1 MANFKITINNK
12 SNSDRAFL
20 LFQDMPIPS
29 NLNQKNVFANIY
41 QRSPTINGK
50 GAAHTDFTMKQQY
63 YAIYGTSQTTADG
76 AIRVDTGDSVP
87 AKLGPNGTLAVVT
100 TVDHN
105 GTDPTWD
112 QSQMANTA
120 QAKGGFDL
128 RADNTFKFPN
138 PNEIYIGCGAQDPKT
153 GEVIPIQTWLAQPG
167 VTSQIFPRVI
177 YYIAFGNFEPGVVVD
192 RNTIGQVLKVDF
204 SGAAIPNATF
214 TLTNNGTYVPDDK
227 VESNGVHW
235 SFGNIDGV

>member
-1 MANFKITINNK
+1 MASFKITIKNK

-20 LFQDMPIPS
+20 LFQDMP
-29 NLNQKNVFANIY
+29 
-41 QRSPTINGK
+41 

-63 YAIYGTSQTTADG
+63 CAIYGTSQATADG

-100 TVDHN
+100 T
-105 GTDPTWD
+105 
-112 QSQMANTA
+112 
-120 QAKGGFDL
+120 GGFDL

-138 PNEIYIGCGAQDPKT
+138 PNEIYIGCGAPDPKT

-167 VTSQIFPRVI
+167 VTSQIFPKVI

>member
-1 MANFKITINNK
+1 MASFKITIKNK

-20 LFQDMPIPS
+20 LFQDMPVPS

-63 YAIYGTSQTTADG
+63 YAIYGTSQATADG

-100 TVDHN
+100 TVDQN
-105 GTDPTWD
+105 GMDPTWD

-138 PNEIYIGCGAQDPKT
+138 PSKT
-153 GEVIPIQTWLAQPG
+153 CV
-167 VTSQIFPRVI
+167 
-177 YYIAFGNFEPGVVVD
+177 
-192 RNTIGQVLKVDF
+192 
-204 SGAAIPNATF
+204 AIR
-214 TLTNNGTYVPDDK
+214 PDDSSSLAEVSQMK
-227 VESNGVHW
+227 STSVAAPQTRRLAK
-235 SFGNIDGV
+235 